1 MGRSPVTTIA
11 TTPNGRTSYALA
23 GARCR
28 AGTTSAVTI
37 AANAMPKG
45 CEMSREKIKLA
56 LKIAWTVALIGLAA
70 AHIWR
75 INQPPHAFCKPGA
88 CEMEDN

>member
-1 MGRSPVTTIA
+1 
-11 TTPNGRTSYALA
+11 
-23 GARCR
+23 
-28 AGTTSAVTI
+28 
-37 AANAMPKG
+37 
-45 CEMSREKIKLA
+45 MSREKIKLA